1 MSQLTTQQIDFIHQH
16 IKAFT
21 RIDWI
26 EVRYEI
32 VDHIASIIEQ
42 KWVDDPTLS
51 FQSAYRHAINQ
62 LDHGK
67 EIERIVRIKKRSSI
81 KNYIVDYFKCLT
93 DVKHIMSLVALMGLT
108 LLMSYYL
115 ISAQQFIQSIYVW
128 WVVMVIWFVFMFIDK
143 IRLKVTPHSKS
154 QSLKFRSYNEFKQI
168 DLFWLMP
175 LMLMISEYRTLS
187 LVDIALISLCVF
199 LLLST
204 IWYRYFVY
212 RPIMLAEFEAYQNL
226 ENSRAYE

>member
-1 MSQLTTQQIDFIHQH
+1 
-16 IKAFT
+16 
-21 RIDWI
+21 
-26 EVRYEI
+26 
-32 VDHIASIIEQ
+32 
-42 KWVDDPTLS
+42 
-51 FQSAYRHAINQ
+51 
-62 LDHGK
+62 
-67 EIERIVRIKKRSSI
+67 
-81 KNYIVDYFKCLT
+81 
-93 DVKHIMSLVALMGLT
+93 MSLVALMGLT